1 MVKFILIPN
10 TLSATAP
17 FLFNVA
23 NISGVIYATT
33 TTFIIYADGKAYTFT
48 VTGGTAALTAQLVNN
63 INKAILATNGPTAVT
78 VDIPTGLSLAA
89 APAVA

>member
-1 MVKFILIPN
+1 MVKFIYIPN

-23 NISGVIYATT
+23 NILGVIYATA
-33 TTFIIYADGKAYTFT
+33 TTFIIYADGKTYTFT

-63 INKAILATNGPTAVT
+63 INKAILAPNGPTAVT
-78 VDIPTGLSLAA
+78 VEIPAGLSLAA